1 VRVARDEKIEL
12 KEIEVEVK
20 HKLNHLNETA
30 TSHYTATTSLKIS
43 EIRRAIRVRG
53 SVDGEAAAK
62 LLWGAEHCP
71 VSNTIEGSVP
81 VRTTIEVAAV

>member
-1 VRVARDEKIEL
+1 MAVD
-12 KEIEVEVK
+12 EIEVEVK
-20 HKLNHLNETA
+20 YKLNHLNESA

-43 EIRRAIRVRG
+43 EIRRVVRIRG
-53 SVDGEAAAK
+53 DVDDRAAAK

-81 VRTTIEVAAV
+81 VRTTLEVARP

>member
-1 VRVARDEKIEL
+1 MRVARDERIEL
-12 KEIEVEVK
+12 TEIEVEVK
-20 HKLNHLNETA
+20 YKLSHLDETA

-43 EIRRAIRVRG
+43 EIRRAVRVRG
-53 SVDGEAAAK
+53 DVGDRAAAK

-81 VRTTIEVAAV
+81 VRTTIEVAGE